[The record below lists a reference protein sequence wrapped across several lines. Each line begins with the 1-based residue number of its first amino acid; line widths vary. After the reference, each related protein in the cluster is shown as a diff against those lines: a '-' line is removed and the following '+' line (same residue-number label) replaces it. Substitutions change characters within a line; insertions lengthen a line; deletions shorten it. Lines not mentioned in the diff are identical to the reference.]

1 MAGALITIQEAAAL
15 SGKSVQTL
23 RRAIK
28 ANKVASKRKRTPQ
41 GFNYLINRESIIELY
56 KLRVSKQ
63 DRKQR
68 NISGNKAIAQEFA
81 TIDDLNKVQAEIG
94 NILSEHE
101 QAKQSFM
108 RFMKT
113 FQDRFVVMEN
123 QLKLLEEPN
132 NKKWYQ
138 FWK

>member
-15 SGKSVQTL
+15 SGKSIQTL

-28 ANKVASKRKRTPQ
+28 VNKVAHKRKKTPQ
-41 GFNYLINRESIIELY
+41 GFNYMINRESIIELY
-56 KLRVSKQ
+56 KLRVPRQ

-68 NISGNKAIAQEFA
+68 NIKDSKALTQEFA
-81 TIDDLNKVQAEIG
+81 TLDDLKKVQREIG
-94 NILSEHE
+94 NLLSEHE

-132 NKKWYQ
+132 NKKWYH